1 LNNYDFGHVQISGW
15 WWNINDVR
23 NCYQPRYFINNV
35 RSVLQKK
42 RKMCCA
48 KRAHISWQWFITG
61 FYVKHTHRKLHA
73 CKRIHLVKRVFCE
86 HIILYIE
93 NVWYKTKYRLFF
105 DKERIVNCVIFKCLN
120 QYLHFWIRDTGYLN
134 FKYMMLWMTKSSSCV
149 LSNFQNMEYKKYPV
163 FTLYIVQ
170 LIVSYTMWRIYL
182 IFIVRETNVINLL
195 HARSLKI
202 HRKGR

>member
-1 LNNYDFGHVQISGW
+1 
-15 WWNINDVR
+15 
-23 NCYQPRYFINNV
+23 
-35 RSVLQKK
+35 
-42 RKMCCA
+42 MCCA

-86 HIILYIE
+86 YIILYIE
-93 NVWYKTKYRLFF
+93 NVRYKTKYRLFF

-134 FKYMMLWMTKSSSCV
+134 FKYMMLWVTKSSSCI
-149 LSNFQNMEYKKYPV
+149 LSNFRNMEYKKYLV
-163 FTLYIVQ
+163 FTLYIAWCSLV
-170 LIVSYTMWRIYL
+170 IRCEESTSF
-182 IFIVRETNVINLL
+182 FIARETNVINLL

-202 HRKGR
+202 FRKRR